1 MLIIFFA
8 SLLVLGSGAFF
19 KWLKNVFLTGPL
31 IALATGVL
39 LGPIGLNIVN
49 LSAEDQFKIIKISCE
64 FTIAMAL
71 MATALRLSG
80 GFIWKNLGSQ
90 LWVLFPGML
99 LMCGLSTLVFYWFTG
114 SLSLS
119 ESLLIGA
126 VITPTDPVIASAL
139 IAGDKAKKYMPL
151 KLRNT
156 ISFESGSN
164 DGLAYPL
171 VLLSIYLFLD
181 GFEGLPVSSFLLND
195 ILYATVLCAIAGYV
209 VGLIFGRLMHF
220 TNKRNIM
227 NKKSL
232 LPFSLA
238 LSFFLLSGFKIL
250 GMNGILAVFAG
261 GIGFTKHLD
270 KNEDMQE
277 ERIQESMERIF
288 TIPVFF
294 LLGIILPWKDWLVMG
309 WTAVMLIAGILL
321 FRRLP
326 AFLLLQPVLKNYGFK
341 LKDGLILGWFGPIGA
356 AALYY
361 ALEVKEKTGFDDIWV
376 YTVLIVTG
384 STLIHGITSLPFEK
398 IYGKQVEDQE

>member
-1 MLIIFFA
+1 MDYLLIIFFA

-19 KWLKNVFLTGPL
+19 KWLENAFLTGPL
-31 IALATGVL
+31 IALGAGVL
-39 LGPIGLNIVN
+39 LGPEVFAVIELPAAKQN
-49 LSAEDQFKIIKISCE
+49 QIIKIACE

-71 MATALRLSG
+71 MATALRISG
-80 GFIWKNLGSQ
+80 GFIRKNIVSQ

-99 LMCGLSTLVFYWFTG
+99 LMCALSTVIFFWITG
-114 SLSLS
+114 YLSLS
-119 ESLLIGA
+119 ESLLVGA
-126 VITPTDPVIASAL
+126 VITPTDPVIASTL
-139 IAGDKAKKYMPL
+139 ITGDKAKKYMPSR
-151 KLRNT
+151 LRNT

-171 VLLSIYLFLD
+171 VLVSIYIFCQNYENLSIK
-181 GFEGLPVSSFLLND
+181 SFLVND

-209 VGLIFGRLMHF
+209 VGLIFGRLMHY
-220 TNKRNIM
+220 TNKRKIM

-238 LSFFLLSGFKIL
+238 LAFFLLSGFNIL

-270 KNEDMQE
+270 KNEDLQE

-294 LLGIILPWKDWLVMG
+294 LLGIILPWQAWIEMG
-309 WTAVMLIAGILL
+309 WISVFLVAGILI

-326 AFLLLQPVLKNYGFK
+326 AFLLLHPVLRNYGFK
-341 LKDGLILGWFGPIGA
+341 LKDSLILGWFGPIGA

-361 ALEVKEKTGFDDIWV
+361 ALEVKEKTGFNEIWV
-376 YTVLIVTG
+376 FTTLIVFG
-384 STLIHGITSLPFEK
+384 STLVHGITSLPFEK
-398 IYGKQVEDQE
+398 IYGNQ